1 MTQLQTVSRTGIH
14 LGGPETNGT
23 VQVELRVTNRDF
35 TEDLED
41 PTSPTYV
48 EFVQDFTKQVKGHE
62 TPSPPP
68 RRTGGVGI
76 YPEERPDARRDL
88 QILARRSP
96 GPPGRILGGGP
107 LKMREIRE
115 DEQGNGPSRLTWGHL
130 LFQMDVVYADIEGY
144 KGIEVHS
151 LKPGSVVVDH
161 SIIVSLLVTA
171 QSQEKLQ
178 NITANVQEKIEQA
191 ATQFNCTN
199 GDMCFNSSEVV
210 VTETPL
216 EFDEEGPSFGL
227 TPVVALPTSCD
238 ETHLYWYQDDRCVSR
253 VSKLAVGLGLA
264 VAVLVIVVAVLSI
277 FLIRARRSESFNL

>member
-1 MTQLQTVSRTGIH
+1 MGSREGSTGSH
-14 LGGPETNGT
+14 LRPTSLTARFWTFPETNGT

-48 EFVQDFTKQVKGHE
+48 EFVQDFTK
-62 TPSPPP
+62 
-68 RRTGGVGI
+68 
-76 YPEERPDARRDL
+76 
-88 QILARRSP
+88 
-96 GPPGRILGGGP
+96 
-107 LKMREIRE
+107 
-115 DEQGNGPSRLTWGHL
+115 
-130 LFQMDVVYADIEGY
+130 QMDVVYADIEGY

-216 EFDEEGPSFGL
+216 EFDEEAYCQSQAPEGYREFFFPNLTSSGL
-227 TPVVALPTSCD
+227 TCMSNCTPGTASTIDCNRGKCHI
-238 ETHLYWYQDDRCVSR
+238 THRGPQCL
-253 VSKLAVGLGLA
+253 
-264 VAVLVIVVAVLSI
+264 
-277 FLIRARRSESFNL
+277 